1 MITELD
7 GKVSI
12 DSITDDSLAAKIGLQ
27 PADVLLELA
36 GEAINS
42 RRQINRL
49 LAANANKT
57 IKVKVERAGKPVEIE
72 FKVESIGSGN

>member
-1 MITELD
+1 VTA
-7 GKVSI
+7 
-12 DSITDDSLAAKIGLQ
+12 DSLASKIGLQ
-27 PADVLLELA
+27 SADVIVELA
-36 GEAINS
+36 GESINS

-57 IKVKVERAGKPVEIE
+57 VKIKVERGGKPVEIE

>member
-1 MITELD
+1 MT
-7 GKVSI
+7 
-12 DSITDDSLAAKIGLQ
+12 
-27 PADVLLELA
+27 ELA

-57 IKVKVERAGKPVEIE
+57 IKIKVEREGKPVEIE
-72 FKVESIGSGN
+72 FKVESIGSDN